1 MQTPQQVAQ
10 QAVDADVHA
19 VGISSLAAGH
29 KVLVPRVSYV
39 NIVSKQSYSQDSIS
53 FSSAAVPAIL
63 CEGGHKSVQLYS
75 QLALFPGF
83 RHLAFRSSYHAPCTI
98 VLVGT

>member
-39 NIVSKQSYSQDSIS
+39 NIVSKQSCSQDSIS
-53 FSSAAVPAIL
+53 FSSVAVHAIL
-63 CEGGHKSVQLYS
+63 CEGGRESVQLY
-75 QLALFPGF
+75 
-83 RHLAFRSSYHAPCTI
+83 RAFRSSYHAPCTI
-98 VLVGT
+98 VLIGT